1 MPCLGEKKSERVNIL
16 RNHSLAI
23 REKPGSSVTLELWRR
38 KKKTWGAAGTS
49 PAMQVQLGGR
59 PKSYA
64 GALKTPTINPKTLV
78 DAKSLADAKRSVH
91 TKNSA
96 DAKWSKDASR
106 VAYARRRANASDP

>member
-1 MPCLGEKKSERVNIL
+1 M
-16 RNHSLAI
+16 AI

-96 DAKWSKDASR
+96 DAKWSKDARR
-106 VAYARRRANASDP
+106 VAYARRRANATDP